1 MTNLPEALSLA
12 RQGFHMFPLRQ
23 GSKLPAIEKFPTRA
37 TTDAA
42 KIERWAAKYPGCN
55 WGISTSAY
63 GAGEALLVV
72 DVDGAGHGDGTKNGP
87 ASLVRLELEGNDF
100 PLTREHATP
109 TGGRHLL
116 YRVSSA
122 VRQGADVLGSGLDV
136 RSKGG
141 YVVSPG
147 SVVAAGEYFVDR
159 PARPEPA
166 PQWLIET
173 CGTPRE
179 RTSNR
184 APLPGI
190 NADRARIRASEY
202 LRTEAP
208 EAIDGAGGD
217 QTTFIVA
224 AKLKDLGVSPEVAA
238 DLMAEE
244 WFDGCGWTAEEL
256 ATKVRNAFN
265 YGQNPQGAD
274 APEAQFQPIAD
285 ADGAPKGI
293 HPFDALNREYA
304 LALND
309 GEATVYREQV
319 TAGGQKK
326 FTPMKKGSFDLV
338 LKDRKVDG
346 KPLAELW
353 LGSPRRRFYRNGV
366 DFVPERDAGDGVLN
380 LWGGFAVQA
389 RAGNWSRFRA
399 LIRDVIC
406 GGDAAADAYV
416 IGWLAHMVQ
425 RPYEPAGVA
434 LVLRGGQGT
443 GKSTFGE
450 IVGSMFGE
458 HFVHIYSRDQLTGHF
473 NRHLACKVMIL
484 ADEAFFAGNRQ
495 DAPVLKALLTQGTM
509 LMEAKGVDVVRV
521 RNCAHVVMASN
532 DEWVVPASED
542 QRRFCVLDVVDRH
555 RNDRVYFGQIRKQ
568 METGGVEAM
577 LHDLL
582 HYDLTA
588 FNIGHF
594 PETAAGTDQKV
605 ASLEGPARW
614 MHDALYART
623 VAHEAWGSAPVQVDK
638 ELLYA
643 DYSLRSR
650 VEFKEYRPAQRPQF
664 WAKLRAILGEAIR
677 DVRLRTDD
685 SRTRVCVLPALEE
698 ARAAFERFLGGRALE
713 WEAS

>member
-1 MTNLPEALSLA
+1 MTAVADALLLA
-12 RQGFHMFPLRQ
+12 RQGFHVFPLRSM
-23 GSKLPAIEKFPTRA
+23 SKLPAIEKFPTRA
-37 TTDAA
+37 TRDPE
-42 KIERWAAKYPGCN
+42 KIQRWADKYPQAN
-55 WGISTSAY
+55 WGISTSKF
-63 GAGEALLVV
+63 GDNEALIVV
-72 DVDGAGHGDGTKNGP
+72 DIDNKGEKHGDHTV
-87 ASLVRLELEGNDF
+87 LRLELEGKEF
-100 PLTREHATP
+100 PLTLENATP
-109 TGGRHLL
+109 TGGRHLV
-116 YRVSSA
+116 YRSGLG
-122 VRQGADVLGSGLDV
+122 VRQGVDVLGDGLDI

-141 YVVSPG
+141 YVVAPG
-147 SVVAAGEYFVDR
+147 SIVEAGEYFNDR
-159 PARPEPA
+159 PGRPEPA
-166 PQWLIET
+166 PQWLIDACGVARET
-173 CGTPRE
+173 TTTGR
-179 RTSNR
+179 R
-184 APLPGI
+184 ALDGI
-190 NADRARIRASEY
+190 NADRARQRALAY
-202 LRTEAP
+202 LQHEAP
-208 EAIDGAGGD
+208 EAIEGAGGD

-224 AKLKDLGVSPEVAA
+224 AKLKDLGVSPEVAV

-256 ATKVRNAFN
+256 AIKVRNAFN

-274 APEAQFQPIAD
+274 APEAQFEPIED
-285 ADGAPKGI
+285 ADGASKGT

-304 LALND
+304 VVLNEGDAL
-309 GEATVYREQV
+309 VYREQV

-338 LKDRKVDG
+338 LKDRKHNE
-346 KPLAELW
+346 KPLADAW

-380 LWGGFAVQA
+380 LWGGFAV
-389 RAGNWSRFRA
+389 RPRSGDWSRFRA
-399 LIRDVIC
+399 LIRDVVC
-406 GGDAAADAYV
+406 GGDLVADTYV

-425 RPYEPAGVA
+425 RPYQPAGVA

-450 IVGSMFGE
+450 IVGSIFGE

-542 QRRFCVLDVVDRH
+542 QRRFCVLDVADKY
-555 RNDRVYFGQIRKQ
+555 RNDRTYFGQVRAQ
-568 METGGVEAM
+568 MESGGVEAM

-582 HYDLTA
+582 RYDLTA

-605 ASLEGPARW
+605 ASLEGAARW
-614 MHDALYART
+614 VHDALCART
-623 VAHEAWGSAPVQVDK
+623 IAFEEWGVTPVQIDK

-643 DYSLRSR
+643 DYSQRSR
-650 VEFKEYRPAQRPQF
+650 AEFKEYRPVQRPQF
-664 WAKLRAILGEAIR
+664 WAKLRAILGEAVR
-677 DVRLRTDD
+677 DVRLRTEDG
-685 SRTRVCVLPALEE
+685 RTRACVLPALEE
-698 ARAAFERFLGGRALE
+698 ARAAFERFLGGRPLQWDGA
-713 WEAS
+713 